1 MKRNIALIAGG
12 DSGEYAISINSA
24 KVIGQSMDAD
34 KYDVFLIVISH
45 SKWVYLNDMGVESNV
60 DKNDFSVIH
69 NGIKVNFDCALI
81 TIHGTPGEDGKLQG
95 YLDLLAIPYTTS
107 GVLGCAVTF
116 NKYFC
121 KALVS
126 IAGVQVARS
135 EKFYKH
141 EQISIHDLLSRVSLP
156 VFVKPNKGGSSLG
169 TSFVKEADGLL
180 AAIRNCFEHD
190 DEALI
195 EEYIE
200 GTELTCGVYSRKGEI
215 IVLPVTEIVSK
226 TAATF
231 FDYEAKYTKGA
242 AEEITPA
249 RVDDLVYRNVQ
260 ETTRLLYKKLE
271 LKGVCRIDY
280 IYGIKGLFFLEANI
294 TPGMSQ
300 QSIVPQQ
307 AAYMGIS
314 MRQMFDEI
322 ITEAINTRL

>member
-1 MKRNIALIAGG
+1 MKKNIALIAGG
-12 DSGEYAISINSA
+12 DSGEYTISINSA
-24 KVIGQSMDAD
+24 KVIRQSMDAD
-34 KYDVFLIVISH
+34 KYNVFLIVIAH
-45 SKWVYLNDMGVESNV
+45 SKWLYLNNSGVESPV
-60 DKNDFSVIH
+60 DKNDFSVID
-69 NGIKVNFDCALI
+69 NGTKVKFDCALI

-116 NKYFC
+116 NKHFC

-135 EKFYKH
+135 TKYHKNDK
-141 EQISIHDLLSRVSLP
+141 IKINDLLSNVSLP

-169 TSFVKEADGLL
+169 TSFVRQEDGLI
-180 AAIRNCFEHD
+180 AAINSCFEHD

-195 EEYIE
+195 EEFIE

-226 TAATF
+226 SAARF
-231 FDYEAKYTKGA
+231 FDYEAKYTKDA

-249 RVDDLVYRNVQ
+249 RIDDAVFRSVQ
-260 ETTRLLYKKLE
+260 ETTRLLYQKLE
-271 LKGVCRIDY
+271 LKGVCRLDY
-280 IYGIKGLFFLEANI
+280 IYGKKGLFFLEANI
-294 TPGMSQ
+294 TPGMSK

-307 AAYMGIS
+307 AAYVGIS
-314 MRQMFDEI
+314 MGQLFDEL
-322 ITEAINTRL
+322 ITEALNRRG